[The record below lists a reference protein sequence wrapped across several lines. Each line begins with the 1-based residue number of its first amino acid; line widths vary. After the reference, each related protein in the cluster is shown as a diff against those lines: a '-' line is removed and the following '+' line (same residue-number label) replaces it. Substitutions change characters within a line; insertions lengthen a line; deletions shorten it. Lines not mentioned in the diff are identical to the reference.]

1 MVANM
6 AKAIFFLKLFLG
18 FFLVQLVSSASGE
31 ETVASNLEE
40 INRQLVEENKR
51 LQQAIQKL
59 QQHRDIESDIEEIKK
74 ILEGYGED
82 LTALR
87 IQQGYLL
94 EAVSKHDIDLLN
106 INSQL
111 AIHSEKLSGHDVSI
125 GQHEASINENHAGLE
140 GHTQTLNDH
149 AGRIQSNTDSINS
162 NTAVIQE
169 HQNSIAVN
177 SQNIQSVT
185 DNYNNYRNSQV
196 KFYAE
201 TLCCEGYDKWPDNTR
216 IWYKTKWLDTH
227 NALSDSQFFAPITGL
242 YAFTFTADFTIFDER
257 PEWAYLNLNINENLV
272 RGYLFDSHHD
282 DEIFQAFSISF
293 TLLLNQGDRLDLS
306 TSGDPSF
313 DISRNPAT
321 LMGYLLHQTA

>member
-1 MVANM
+1 M
-6 AKAIFFLKLFLG
+6 AKSACYLKLFYGLL
-18 FFLVQLVSSASGE
+18 LVHTLTSASCEKIE
-31 ETVASNLEE
+31 ESGLKEINQKLLEE
-40 INRQLVEENKR
+40 NER
-51 LQQAIQKL
+51 LKEALEKLQKL
-59 QQHRDIESDIEEIKK
+59 RDVESDIAEIKE

-94 EAVSKHDIDLLN
+94 EAVSKHDMDLLN
-106 INSQL
+106 INSQQ
-111 AIHSEKLSGHDVSI
+111 AIHADKLSKHDETLNN
-125 GQHEASINENHAGLE
+125 HAASINENRAGIE

-149 AGRIQSNTDSINS
+149 GGRIQTNTDSINS
-162 NTAVIQE
+162 NAAVIQE

-185 DNYNNYRNSQV
+185 DNYNYFRNSQV
-196 KFYAE
+196 KFFVE

-216 IWYKTKWLDTH
+216 IWYKNKYLDTH
-227 NALSDSQFFAPITGL
+227 NAFSDSQFFAPITGL
-242 YAFTFTADFTIFDER
+242 YAFTFTADFRIYDER
-257 PEWAYLNLNINENLV
+257 PEWAYLNININENYV

-282 DEIFQAFSISF
+282 DEIYQSFSISF

-321 LMGYLLHQTA
+321 LTGYLLHQTA

>member
-6 AKAIFFLKLFLG
+6 AKSICILKLLVG
-18 FFLVQLVSSASGE
+18 FFLVQLLNSTTGE
-31 ETVASNLEE
+31 EIVTRNLEE
-40 INRQLVEENKR
+40 INQKLVEENKR

-94 EAVSKHDIDLLN
+94 ETVNEHDTTLLS

-111 AIHSEKLSGHDVSI
+111 ALHSDEIS
-125 GQHEASINENHAGLE
+125 QHGNFIKENRAFIDDHA
-140 GHTQTLNDH
+140 TSLNDH
-149 AGRIQSNTDSINS
+149 GGRIQWNTDSINS

-169 HQNSIAVN
+169 HSNSITVN
-177 SQNIQSVT
+177 DQNIQSVT

-201 TLCCEGYDKWPDNTR
+201 TLCCEGYDQWPDNTR
-216 IWYKTKWLDTH
+216 IWYKTKYLDTH

-242 YAFTFTADFTIFDER
+242 YAITFTADFRIYGDRSEF
-257 PEWAYLNLNINENLV
+257 AYLNLYINENLV
-272 RGYLFDSHHD
+272 RSYLYDSSYND
-282 DEIFQAFSISF
+282 QIYQASSISF
-293 TLLLNQGDRLDLS
+293 TLLLNQGDRVDLA
-306 TSGDPSF
+306 TSGYPNF

>member
-1 MVANM
+1 M
-6 AKAIFFLKLFLG
+6 AKSICILAIFLACLSFL
-18 FFLVQLVSSASGE
+18 SCE
-31 ETVASNLEE
+31 DVAANNLAE
-40 INRQLVEENKR
+40 INRKLSEENRR
-51 LQQAIQKL
+51 LHEAIEKL
-59 QQHRDIESDIEEIKK
+59 QHHRDIETDIEEIKK
-74 ILEGYGED
+74 ILESYGED

-94 EAVSKHDIDLLN
+94 ETVNEHDTTLLS

-111 AIHSEKLSGHDVSI
+111 ALHSDEIS
-125 GQHEASINENHAGLE
+125 QHGNFIKENRAFIDDHA
-140 GHTQTLNDH
+140 TSLNDH
-149 AGRIQSNTDSINS
+149 GGRIQWNTDSINS

-169 HQNSIAVN
+169 HSNSITVN
-177 SQNIQSVT
+177 GQNIQSVT

-201 TLCCEGYDKWPDNTR
+201 TLCCEGYDQWPDYTR

-227 NALSDSQFFAPITGL
+227 NALNDSQFFAPITGL
-242 YAFTFTADFTIFDER
+242 YAITFTADFRIYGDRSEF
-257 PEWAYLNLNINENLV
+257 AYLNLYINENLV
-272 RGYLFDSHHD
+272 RSYLYDSSFND
-282 DEIFQAFSISF
+282 QIYQASSISF

-306 TSGDPSF
+306 TSGYPNF

>member
-1 MVANM
+1 MVAKM
-6 AKAIFFLKLFLG
+6 AKSICILKLLVG
-18 FFLVQLVSSASGE
+18 FFLVQLLNSTTGE
-31 ETVASNLEE
+31 EIVTRNLEE
-40 INRQLVEENKR
+40 INQKLVEENKR

-140 GHTQTLNDH
+140 GHTQTLNDYG
-149 AGRIQSNTDSINS
+149 GRIQSNTDSINA

-169 HQNSIAVN
+169 HQNSIAAN
-177 SQNIQSVT
+177 SQNIQSVS

-201 TLCCEGYDKWPDNTR
+201 TLCCEGYEMWPDNTR
-216 IWYKTKWLDTH
+216 IWYKTKYLDTH
-227 NALSDSQFFAPITGL
+227 NALSDGQFTAPITG
-242 YAFTFTADFTIFDER
+242 YYSVTFTADFRIYDER
-257 PEWAYLNLNINENLV
+257 AESAYINFNVNEYTV
-272 RGYLFDSHHD
+272 RSHLFDSHHD
-282 DEIFQAFSISF
+282 DEILQAFSISF
-293 TLLLNQGDRLDLS
+293 TAQLNQGDRLDVS
-306 TSGDPSF
+306 VSGDPNF